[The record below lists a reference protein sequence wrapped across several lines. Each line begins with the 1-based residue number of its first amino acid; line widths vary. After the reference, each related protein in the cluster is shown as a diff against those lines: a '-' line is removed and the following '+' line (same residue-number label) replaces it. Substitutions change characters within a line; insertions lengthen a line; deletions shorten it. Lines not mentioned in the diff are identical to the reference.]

1 MTTSTSTFQ
10 SRQRQILFGLSIVLL
25 SLVLLAAMVSYYFT
39 WENDQS
45 VLGDFAD
52 RTIQTDNIA
61 SKFGTT
67 ISHFL
72 LYQFIGLGS
81 FVLVFMGLLTGI
93 RLFVG
98 SPWKRPLWIW
108 SWTIASSLW
117 VSLLMSFIIPQHPM
131 LSGMVGVEMSRFT
144 IDYIGDIGLASIL
157 IFGCITFMVVI
168 LKITP
173 ESVRNVF
180 SSFKT
185 FSDVQG
191 YSQKP

>member
-1 MTTSTSTFQ
+1 MTASTSTFQ

-39 WENDQS
+39 WESDQS

-81 FVLVFMGLLTGI
+81 FVLVFMGLLT
-93 RLFVG
+93 VG
-98 SPWKRPLWIW
+98 GSNVARGCSCWK
-108 SWTIASSLW
+108 
-117 VSLLMSFIIPQHPM
+117 V
-131 LSGMVGVEMSRFT
+131 
-144 IDYIGDIGLASIL
+144 
-157 IFGCITFMVVI
+157 IFY
-168 LKITP
+168 KI
-173 ESVRNVF
+173 N
-180 SSFKT
+180 
-185 FSDVQG
+185 
-191 YSQKP
+191 

>member
-10 SRQRQILFGLSIVLL
+10 SRQRQILFGSSIVLL
-25 SLVLLAAMVSYYFT
+25 SVVLLAAMVSYYFT

-72 LYQFIGLGS
+72 LYQFIGFGS

-108 SWTIASSLW
+108 SWTIASSLL
-117 VSLLMSFIIPQHPM
+117 VSLLMSFIN
-131 LSGMVGVEMSRFT
+131 L
-144 IDYIGDIGLASIL
+144 Y
-157 IFGCITFMVVI
+157 
-168 LKITP
+168 LKIATK
-173 ESVRNVF
+173 EANSLKRNLYHV
-180 SSFKT
+180 T
-185 FSDVQG
+185 
-191 YSQKP
+191 